1 MRDSSTARTWIRPN
15 GRTLGLAAVLVAMC
29 YAGAS
34 QNNGAAY
41 LLCFLLASLA
51 VVSLVHAWANLRGL
65 QISVESIPPVFA
77 GDDVAVSAVAS
88 GKAGRSHFGINI
100 SGPRGEPISIEDAT
114 ASDSSSRFEVRF
126 PAPGRGHYRSVP
138 LRITSD
144 YPLGFF
150 TAQQSVRIAH
160 DFYVYPTPNG
170 SAPFPVTVAPTR
182 QPRDGVRHEGD
193 DFGGTRMWRPG
204 ESQRHI
210 DWKAAARNP
219 VLLTKQ
225 WTGETDEILYF
236 DWESLPSIET
246 EARLSQLAKWIV
258 SAERNFETY
267 ELRLPGKIVRA
278 SRGEAHFHECLRALA
293 SFESPAGGVM

>member
-1 MRDSSTARTWIRPN
+1 MQESPAAKVWVWPN
-15 GRTLGLAAVLVAMC
+15 GRTLGLGAVLVAMC

-41 LLCFLLASLA
+41 LLCFVLTSLA
-51 VVSLVHAWANLRGL
+51 IVSSVHAWANLKGL
-65 QISVESIPPVFA
+65 RMAVESIPPVFA
-77 GDDVAVSAVAS
+77 GDDVAVSVVIT
-88 GKAGRSHFGINI
+88 GKNGRNHFGANI
-100 SGPRGEPISIEDAT
+100 SGSGGEPSAVENGVI
-114 ASDSSSRFEVRF
+114 SDSPSRLEVRF
-126 PAPGRGHYRSVP
+126 PSPSRGRYRSVP
-138 LRITSD
+138 LRITSE

-150 TAQQSVRIAH
+150 TAKQSAKVAH
-160 DFYVYPTPNG
+160 DFYVYPKPIG
-170 SAPFPVTVAPTR
+170 SAPFPVSVAPTR

-219 VLLTKQ
+219 TLLSKQ

-236 DWESLPSIET
+236 DWEGLPSLGT

-267 ELRLPGKIVRA
+267 EVRLPGKIVRA
-278 SRGEAHFHECLRALA
+278 GRGEQHFHECLRALA
-293 SFESPAGGVM
+293 SLDAPTAE